1 MKEQD
6 LHQGKTENNIKTVD
20 PKGKGSAW
28 LKTVIKLILVLIV
41 LYFVY
46 RQLAKNWDEVV
57 AYSWE
62 INPLLLLLSV
72 LVHIAAFSLFSRT
85 WCLIISAYGHKV
97 KLPHAFKIS
106 YIVDLGRYI
115 PGKIW
120 PVFGM
125 AYLARQ
131 IGIREEES
139 VTSWILAMLF
149 ALPAAFAAGGFCIIF
164 SPELLEVIL
173 GIFGGGF
180 YAIVAVVFAIS
191 LLLVFVPNEM
201 FKILNLVLRIFRRPE
216 IKFKLQIKT
225 ALLIFISYAVG
236 WSVFGLAFWLFLS
249 AITSGPN
256 LPVIPSIG
264 TFIIAYQIGYLTI
277 FAPGG
282 IGVREL
288 VLSAVLTP
296 YLGSISAG
304 VAVAARIWNIS
315 AEIVAALIAWFIRL
329 PHKNLTEN

>member
-1 MKEQD
+1 MQD
-6 LHQGKTENNIKTVD
+6 NKSENKD
-20 PKGKGSAW
+20 QAAKGRKGGGSR
-28 LKTVIKLILVLIV
+28 LKTIIKLVLVLVV

-46 RQLAKNWDEVV
+46 RQLAAHWDEVI

-62 INPLLLLLSV
+62 INPLLLLLSIF
-72 LVHIAAFSLFSRT
+72 VHVAAFSLFSRI
-85 WCLIISAYGHKV
+85 WCIIISAYGYKV
-97 KLPHAFKIS
+97 RLPHAFKIS

-120 PVFGM
+120 PVLGM

-149 ALPAAFAAGGFCIIF
+149 ALPSAFMAAGFYIIF
-164 SPELLEVIL
+164 SPELLDVIL
-173 GIFGGGF
+173 GTFGAGF
-180 YAIVAVVFAIS
+180 YLMVAAVLVIS
-191 LLLVFVPNEM
+191 LLLVFAPNKM
-201 FKILNLVLRIFRRPE
+201 FKILNLVLRIFKRPE
-216 IKFKLQIKT
+216 IEFRLEIKT
-225 ALLIFISYAVG
+225 ALMIFVGYAVG

-249 AITSGPN
+249 AITTGTN

-288 VLSAVLTP
+288 VLTAVLAP
-296 YLGSISAG
+296 YLGPVSAG

-315 AEIVAALIAWFIRL
+315 AEIIAALIAWFIKF
-329 PHKNLTEN
+329 PQGNLTEN